1 MLDEATSALDTESE
15 AIVQDALDRAQQ
27 GRTSIVIAHRLSTI
41 RNSNVI
47 FIFQNGVVTEK
58 GTHDELM
65 RLGGFYAKLNGKH
78 DDDDDDDDDN
88 NNTNNNNNNYTNK
101 MNYNDNDDI
110 SSTGNDYEYENTEIH
125 HF

>member
-1 MLDEATSALDTESE
+1 M
-15 AIVQDALDRAQQ
+15 QDALDRAQQ

-65 RLGGFYAKLNGKH
+65 ELGGFYAKLNGKH
-78 DDDDDDDDDN
+78 DDEEDE
-88 NNTNNNNNNYTNK
+88 
-101 MNYNDNDDI
+101 NDDKQ
-110 SSTGNDYEYENTEIH
+110 EEEKL
-125 HF
+125 